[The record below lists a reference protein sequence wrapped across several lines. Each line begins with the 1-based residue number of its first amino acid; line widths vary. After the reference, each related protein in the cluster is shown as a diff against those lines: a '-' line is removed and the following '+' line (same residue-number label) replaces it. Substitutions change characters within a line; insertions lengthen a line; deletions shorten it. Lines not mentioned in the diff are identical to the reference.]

1 MTSDALYA
9 LRGHSWCPLVNTPTQ
24 IYMYL
29 SAHEELLYVVP
40 LAGGL
45 AQLVGGGV
53 SLLVGI
59 GVLPLELHQGDLQPL
74 HHLTNERHLL

>member
-1 MTSDALYA
+1 MFSK
-9 LRGHSWCPLVNTPTQ
+9 LRIGSLHANAIYDQYHLGHSH
-24 IYMYL
+24 L

-53 SLLVGI
+53 SILVGI
-59 GVLPLELHQGDLQPL
+59 GVLPLELH
-74 HHLTNERHLL
+74 

>member
-1 MTSDALYA
+1 MTEMFSKLRIGSLHLMLYDQY
-9 LRGHSWCPLVNTPTQ
+9 H
-24 IYMYL
+24 L

-40 LAGGL
+40 LASGL

-53 SLLVGI
+53 SIFVGI

-74 HHLTNERHLL
+74 HHLTNERHLS

>member
-1 MTSDALYA
+1 MFSKLRIGSLHLMLYDQYH
-9 LRGHSWCPLVNTPTQ
+9 LGHSH
-24 IYMYL
+24 L

-53 SLLVGI
+53 SLLVGFGI
-59 GVLPLELHQGDLQPL
+59 LPLELHQGDLQPL